1 MSFSRIFSI
10 LDSLI
15 SFLLDGCVFDVALK
29 KVTSHLTKVI
39 QRNIIPAHS
48 SHSSSLNKSNQAKH
62 HSSSMISASGIF
74 FKLFPFHQLAY
85 SRLAGKR
92 SLTGVCTAKRTA
104 CVGTDCCS
112 DYAVWSGG
120 TRDGCFLGRGGGK
133 KKGFRIYTV
142 LYTSTIS
149 YRSCRPPARAR
160 PTRAWSRPP
169 PA

>member
-85 SRLAGKR
+85 SRLAGKKEFNW
-92 SLTGVCTAKRTA
+92 SLYSQAYGVCGNRLLFRL
-104 CVGTDCCS
+104 CSLVGRNL
-112 DYAVWSGG
+112 G
-120 TRDGCFLGRGGGK
+120 RMFLGEGGRKQSQKTGRQKKQRERGQERYMCGGK
-133 KKGFRIYTV
+133 KKGFRIDTV
-142 LYTSTIS
+142 L
-149 YRSCRPPARAR
+149 
-160 PTRAWSRPP
+160 
-169 PA
+169 